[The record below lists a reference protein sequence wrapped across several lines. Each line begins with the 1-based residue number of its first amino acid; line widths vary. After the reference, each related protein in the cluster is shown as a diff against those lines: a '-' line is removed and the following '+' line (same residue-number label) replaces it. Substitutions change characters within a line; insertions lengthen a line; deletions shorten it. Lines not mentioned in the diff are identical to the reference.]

1 MEENKKSSSIKRAK
15 RKKRT
20 KSETN
25 PMTTSQVYMR
35 NIVDFALLSPDEE
48 VQLAE
53 AIHSGDQKAHD
64 EAKSKIVR
72 ANLRLV
78 VKIANEFL
86 NRGLSKH
93 DLISEG
99 NIGLMTAS
107 EKFDP
112 SKGAKFST
120 YSTWWIKQAMR
131 RAIAEQSRTI
141 RVPVQSVGK
150 INKIKRAQR
159 DLKTELGRAPTTKEI
174 ADHLNLSQRTV
185 RELRHASLNTASLNE
200 PIVDGEA
207 GEMQDFISDRPELS
221 PDNVLG
227 DVESMKHLYVLV
239 EKLAERERQ
248 VLKMRFGLDGNPVM
262 TLEDVGAAVGCTR
275 ERVRQIQNKAIKKL
289 QSMHGEVAQFRG
301 SRGGDSGG
309 SYDSGDDD
317 DN

>member
-1 MEENKKSSSIKRAK
+1 MPDVNKKNSLAK
-15 RKKRT
+15 KPKTKKKT
-20 KSETN
+20 KVEHN

-35 NIVDFALLSPDEE
+35 NIIDFALLSPDEE
-48 VQLAE
+48 IQLA
-53 AIHSGDQKAHD
+53 ADIHSGDKKTHD
-64 EAKSKIVR
+64 EAKSKIIR

-78 VKIANEFL
+78 VKIANEFM

-99 NIGLMTAS
+99 NIGLMTAA

-141 RVPVQSVGK
+141 RIPVQSVGK
-150 INKIKRAQR
+150 INKIKRVQR
-159 DLKTELGRAPTTKEI
+159 EMQAESGKIPTNKEI
-174 ADHLNLSQRTV
+174 AERLDLSPRTV
-185 RELRHASLNTASLNE
+185 RELRHASLNTSSLNE
-200 PIVDGEA
+200 PIVNGES
-207 GEMQDFISDRPELS
+207 GEMQDFISDKPELS

-227 DVESMKHLYVLV
+227 DLESLKHLYVLV
-239 EKLAERERQ
+239 ERLCEREKQ

-262 TLEDVGAAVGCTR
+262 TLENVGVAVGCTR

-289 QSMHGEVAQFRG
+289 QSMHGELSNLR
-301 SRGGDSGG
+301 SHDK
-309 SYDSGDDD
+309 
-317 DN
+317 N

>member
-1 MEENKKSSSIKRAK
+1 MADVSKNDGSKKRP
-15 RKKRT
+15 RKRT
-20 KSETN
+20 KKVTKVEAN

-35 NIVDFALLSPDEE
+35 NIVNFALLSPDEE
-48 VQLAE
+48 IQLAE

-64 EAKSKIVR
+64 EAKAKIVR

-78 VKIANEFL
+78 VKIANEFM

-99 NIGLMTAS
+99 NIGLMTAA

-141 RVPVQSVGK
+141 RIPVQSVEK

-159 DLKTELGRAPTTKEI
+159 DLKAEFGRIPTNKEI
-174 ADHLNLSQRTV
+174 ADKLGLSPRTV
-185 RELRHASLNTASLNE
+185 RELRHANLNTSSLNE

-207 GEMQDFISDRPELS
+207 GEMQDFIPDKPERS

-227 DVESMKHLYVLV
+227 DVESLKHLYVLV
-239 EKLAERERQ
+239 KRLQEREQQ
-248 VLKMRFGLDGNPVM
+248 VLTMRFGLDGNPVM

-289 QSMHGEVAQFRG
+289 HSMHNELSHTRG
-301 SRGGDSGG
+301 RKK
-309 SYDSGDDD
+309 
-317 DN
+317 

>member
-1 MEENKKSSSIKRAK
+1 
-15 RKKRT
+15 
-20 KSETN
+20 
-25 PMTTSQVYMR
+25 MTTSQVYMR
-35 NIVDFALLSPDEE
+35 NIVDFELLSPDEE

-64 EAKSKIVR
+64 EAKAKIVR

-78 VKIANEFL
+78 VKIANEFM

-141 RVPVQSVGK
+141 RIPVQSVGK

-159 DLKTELGRAPTTKEI
+159 ELKLETGKTPTDEEI
-174 ADHLNLSQRTV
+174 AERLGLSPRTV
-185 RELRHASLNTASLNE
+185 RELRHASLNTSSLNE
-200 PIVDGEA
+200 PIVDGES

-227 DVESMKHLYVLV
+227 DIESLKHLYVLV
-239 EKLAERERQ
+239 ERLSPREQQ
-248 VLKMRFGLDGNPVM
+248 VLRMRFGLDGNPVM
-262 TLEDVGAAVGCTR
+262 TLEDVGSAVGCTR

-289 QSMHGEVAQFRG
+289 QSMHNELSNLS
-301 SRGGDSGG
+301 SRSKK
-309 SYDSGDDD
+309 
-317 DN
+317 

>member
-1 MEENKKSSSIKRAK
+1 MPDINKKKLLAK
-15 RKKRT
+15 KPKK
-20 KSETN
+20 KKQPKVENN

-35 NIVDFALLSPDEE
+35 NIVDFALLTPDDEI
-48 VQLAE
+48 QLA
-53 AIHSGDQKAHD
+53 ADIHSGNQKAHD
-64 EAKSKIVR
+64 EAKAKIVR

-78 VKIANEFL
+78 VKIANEFM

-99 NIGLMTAS
+99 NIGLMTAA

-141 RVPVQSVGK
+141 RIPVQSVGK

-159 DLKTELGRAPTTKEI
+159 EMQAELGRIPSNKEI
-174 ADHLNLSQRTV
+174 AERLELSPRTV
-185 RELRHASLNTASLNE
+185 RELRHASLNTSSLNE
-200 PIVDGEA
+200 PIVNGES

-227 DVESMKHLYVLV
+227 NIESLKHLYVLV
-239 EKLAERERQ
+239 DRLCEREKQ
-248 VLKMRFGLDGNPVM
+248 VLKMRFGLDGNPIM
-262 TLEDVGAAVGCTR
+262 TLENVGLAVGCTR

-289 QSMHGEVAQFRG
+289 QSMHGELSHLHPRNK
-301 SRGGDSGG
+301 D
-309 SYDSGDDD
+309 
-317 DN
+317 

>member
-1 MEENKKSSSIKRAK
+1 MADVSKGKASKKSLKK
-15 RKKRT
+15 KVNRKKTT
-20 KSETN
+20 KVDDN

-35 NIVDFALLSPDEE
+35 NIINFALLSPDEE
-48 VQLAE
+48 VELAA
-53 AIHSGDQKAHD
+53 AIHSGDKKTHD
-64 EAKSKIVR
+64 EAKAKMIR

-78 VKIANEFL
+78 VKIANEFM

-99 NIGLMTAS
+99 NIGLMTAA

-141 RVPVQSVGK
+141 RIPVQSVEK

-159 DLKTELGRAPTTKEI
+159 ELKKELGRTPSDKEL
-174 ADHLNLSQRTV
+174 AEKLELSVRTV
-185 RELRHASLNTASLNE
+185 RELRHASLNTSSLNE
-200 PIVDGEA
+200 PIVTGEA
-207 GEMQDFISDRPELS
+207 GEMQDFIPDKPERS

-227 DVESMKHLYVLV
+227 DIESLKHLYVLV
-239 EKLAERERQ
+239 ERLGDREQQ
-248 VLKMRFGLDGNPVM
+248 VLRMRFGLDGNPIM
-262 TLEDVGAAVGCTR
+262 TLEDVGTAVGCTR

-289 QSMHGEVAQFRG
+289 QSMHNELSNLS
-301 SRGGDSGG
+301 SRDKK
-309 SYDSGDDD
+309 
-317 DN
+317 

>member
-1 MEENKKSSSIKRAK
+1 MTDEKKKIRPVKKKKK
-15 RKKRT
+15 RKQKV
-20 KSETN
+20 EHN

-35 NIVDFALLSPDEE
+35 NIVDFELLSPDEE
-48 VQLAE
+48 IQLAE

-64 EAKSKIVR
+64 EAKAKIVR

-78 VKIANEFL
+78 VKIANEFM

-141 RVPVQSVGK
+141 RIPVQSVGK

-159 DLKTELGRAPTTKEI
+159 DLKAETGKTPTDEEI
-174 ADHLNLSQRTV
+174 AEHLNLSPRTV
-185 RELRHASLNTASLNE
+185 RELRHASLNTSSLNE
-200 PIVDGEA
+200 PIVDGET

-227 DVESMKHLYVLV
+227 DIESLKHLYVLV
-239 EKLAERERQ
+239 ERLSPREQQ
-248 VLKMRFGLDGNPVM
+248 VLRMRFGLDGNPVM
-262 TLEDVGAAVGCTR
+262 TLEDVGTAVGCTR

-289 QSMHGEVAQFRG
+289 QSMHNELSNLSAR
-301 SRGGDSGG
+301 SKK
-309 SYDSGDDD
+309 
-317 DN
+317 

>member
-1 MEENKKSSSIKRAK
+1 MDEKGRKKSSIKRAK
-15 RKKRT
+15 RKRHSKT
-20 KSETN
+20 ENN

-64 EAKSKIVR
+64 DAKAKIVR

-159 DLKTELGRAPTTKEI
+159 DMKIELGRMPTTKEI
-174 ADHLNLSQRTV
+174 AERLNLSQRTV

-239 EKLAERERQ
+239 EKLAEREKQ

-262 TLEDVGAAVGCTR
+262 TLEDVGVAVGCTR

-289 QSMHGEVAQFRG
+289 QGMHGEVAHLRG
-301 SRGGDSGG
+301 RDRDTGYG
-309 SYDSGDDD
+309 SDYN
-317 DN
+317 DNND

>member
-1 MEENKKSSSIKRAK
+1 MPDINKKKSLIKK
-15 RKKRT
+15 IKKE
-20 KSETN
+20 KLKVEHN

-48 VQLAE
+48 ILLA
-53 AIHSGDQKAHD
+53 ADIHSGNQKAHD
-64 EAKSKIVR
+64 EAKSKIIR

-78 VKIANEFL
+78 VKIANEFM

-99 NIGLMTAS
+99 NIGLMTAA

-141 RVPVQSVGK
+141 RIPVQSVGK
-150 INKIKRAQR
+150 INKIKRVQR
-159 DLKTELGRAPTTKEI
+159 EMQAESGKIPTNNEI
-174 ADHLNLSQRTV
+174 AERLDLSPRTV
-185 RELRHASLNTASLNE
+185 RELRHASLNTSSLNE
-200 PIVDGEA
+200 PIVSGES
-207 GEMQDFISDRPELS
+207 GEMQDFISDKPELS

-227 DVESMKHLYVLV
+227 DLESLKHLYILV
-239 EKLAERERQ
+239 ERLCEREKQ

-262 TLEDVGAAVGCTR
+262 TLENVGVAVGCTR

-289 QSMHGEVAQFRG
+289 QSMHGELSHLR
-301 SRGGDSGG
+301 SRDK
-309 SYDSGDDD
+309 D
-317 DN
+317 

>member
-1 MEENKKSSSIKRAK
+1 MTDEKKKIRPVKKKKK
-15 RKKRT
+15 RKQKV
-20 KSETN
+20 EHN

-35 NIVDFALLSPDEE
+35 NIVDFELLSPDEE
-48 VQLAE
+48 IQLAE

-64 EAKSKIVR
+64 EAKAKIVR

-78 VKIANEFL
+78 VKIANEFM

-141 RVPVQSVGK
+141 RIPVQSVGK

-159 DLKTELGRAPTTKEI
+159 ELKAETGKTPTDEEI
-174 ADHLNLSQRTV
+174 AERLSLSPRTV
-185 RELRHASLNTASLNE
+185 RELRHASLNTSSLNE
-200 PIVDGEA
+200 PIVDGES

-227 DVESMKHLYVLV
+227 DIESLKHLYVLV
-239 EKLAERERQ
+239 DRLSEREQQ
-248 VLKMRFGLDGNPVM
+248 VLRMRFGLDGNPVM
-262 TLEDVGAAVGCTR
+262 TLEDVGTAVGCTR

-289 QSMHGEVAQFRG
+289 QNMHNELSNLS
-301 SRGGDSGG
+301 SRSKK
-309 SYDSGDDD
+309 
-317 DN
+317 

>member
-1 MEENKKSSSIKRAK
+1 MPDINKKNVLAKKPKK
-15 RKKRT
+15 RKEPKV
-20 KSETN
+20 EHN

-35 NIVDFALLSPDEE
+35 NIIDFALLSPDEE
-48 VQLAE
+48 IQLAAE
-53 AIHSGDQKAHD
+53 IHSGDKKTHD
-64 EAKSKIVR
+64 EAKAKIIR

-78 VKIANEFL
+78 VKIANEFM

-99 NIGLMTAS
+99 NIGLMTAA

-141 RVPVQSVGK
+141 RIPVQSVGK

-159 DLKTELGRAPTTKEI
+159 EIQAETGRVPTNKEI
-174 ADHLNLSQRTV
+174 ATLLNLSPRTV
-185 RELRHASLNTASLNE
+185 RELRHASLNTSSLNE
-200 PIVDGEA
+200 PIVNGES
-207 GEMQDFISDRPELS
+207 GEMQDFISDKPELS

-227 DVESMKHLYVLV
+227 DLESMKHLYILV
-239 EKLAERERQ
+239 ERLCEREKQ
-248 VLKMRFGLDGNPVM
+248 VLKMRFGLDGNPIM
-262 TLEDVGAAVGCTR
+262 TLENVGLAVGCTR

-289 QSMHGEVAQFRG
+289 QSMHGELSNLR
-301 SRGGDSGG
+301 SHDK
-309 SYDSGDDD
+309 
-317 DN
+317 N

>member
-1 MEENKKSSSIKRAK
+1 MPDIDKKKSLAKKPKKK
-15 RKKRT
+15 RKPAV
-20 KSETN
+20 EHN

-35 NIVDFALLSPDEE
+35 NIIDFDLLTPDDEI
-48 VQLAE
+48 QLAA
-53 AIHSGDQKAHD
+53 AIHSGNQKAHD
-64 EAKSKIVR
+64 EAKSKIIR

-78 VKIANEFL
+78 VKIANEFM

-99 NIGLMTAS
+99 NIGLMTAA

-141 RVPVQSVGK
+141 RIPVQSVGK

-159 DLKTELGRAPTTKEI
+159 EMKEELGRIPSNKEI
-174 ADHLNLSQRTV
+174 ADRLELSPRTV
-185 RELRHASLNTASLNE
+185 RELRHASLNTSSLNE
-200 PIVDGEA
+200 PIVNGES
-207 GEMQDFISDRPELS
+207 GEMQDFISDKPELS

-227 DVESMKHLYVLV
+227 DIESLKHLYVLV
-239 EKLAERERQ
+239 EKLQEREKQ
-248 VLKMRFGLDGNPVM
+248 VLKMRFGLDGNPIM
-262 TLEDVGAAVGCTR
+262 TLENVGLAVGCTR

-289 QSMHGEVAQFRG
+289 QGMHGEL
-301 SRGGDSGG
+301 SHLHSH
-309 SYDSGDDD
+309 
-317 DN
+317 NKK

>member
-1 MEENKKSSSIKRAK
+1 
-15 RKKRT
+15 
-20 KSETN
+20 
-25 PMTTSQVYMR
+25 MTTSQVYMR
-35 NIVDFALLSPDEE
+35 NIVDFELLSPDEE
-48 VQLAE
+48 IQLAE

-64 EAKSKIVR
+64 EAKAKIVR

-78 VKIANEFL
+78 VKIANEFM

-141 RVPVQSVGK
+141 RIPVQSVGK

-159 DLKTELGRAPTTKEI
+159 DIKAETGKTPTDDEI
-174 ADHLNLSQRTV
+174 ADRLNLSPRTV
-185 RELRHASLNTASLNE
+185 RELRHASLNTSSLNE
-200 PIVDGEA
+200 PIVDGET

-227 DVESMKHLYVLV
+227 DIESLKHLYVLV
-239 EKLAERERQ
+239 ERLSPREQQ
-248 VLKMRFGLDGNPVM
+248 VLRMRFGLDGNPVM

-289 QSMHGEVAQFRG
+289 QSMHNELSNLSAR
-301 SRGGDSGG
+301 SKK
-309 SYDSGDDD
+309 
-317 DN
+317 

>member
-1 MEENKKSSSIKRAK
+1 
-15 RKKRT
+15 
-20 KSETN
+20 
-25 PMTTSQVYMR
+25 MTTSQVYMR
-35 NIVDFALLSPDEE
+35 NIINFALLSPDEE

-53 AIHSGDQKAHD
+53 AIHSGDKKAHD
-64 EAKSKIVR
+64 EAKGKMIR

-78 VKIANEFL
+78 VKIANEFM

-99 NIGLMTAS
+99 NIGLMTAA

-112 SKGAKFST
+112 GKGAKFST

-141 RVPVQSVGK
+141 RIPVQSVEK
-150 INKIKRAQR
+150 INKIKRTQR
-159 DLKTELGRAPTTKEI
+159 QMEAELGRIPTNKEI
-174 ADHLNLSQRTV
+174 AERLDLSPRTV
-185 RELRHASLNTASLNE
+185 SELRHANLNTSSLNE

-207 GEMQDFISDRPELS
+207 GEMQDFIPDKTELS

-239 EKLAERERQ
+239 DRLCEREKQ
-248 VLKMRFGLDGNPVM
+248 VLKMRFGLDGNPIM
-262 TLEDVGAAVGCTR
+262 TLENVGLAVGCTR

-289 QSMHGEVAQFRG
+289 QSMHNELPHLRNRDA
-301 SRGGDSGG
+301 D
-309 SYDSGDDD
+309 YGDDD
-317 DN
+317 NNNNSDDN

>member
-1 MEENKKSSSIKRAK
+1 MTDEKKKIRPVKKKK
-15 RKKRT
+15 RKHKV
-20 KSETN
+20 EHN

-35 NIVDFALLSPDEE
+35 NIVDFELLSPDEE
-48 VQLAE
+48 IQLAE

-64 EAKSKIVR
+64 EAKAKIVR

-78 VKIANEFL
+78 VKIANEFM

-141 RVPVQSVGK
+141 RIPVQSVGK

-159 DLKTELGRAPTTKEI
+159 DIKAETGKTPTDDEI
-174 ADHLNLSQRTV
+174 ADRLNLSPRTV
-185 RELRHASLNTASLNE
+185 RELRHASLNTSSLNE
-200 PIVDGEA
+200 PIVDGET

-227 DVESMKHLYVLV
+227 DIESLKHLYVLV
-239 EKLAERERQ
+239 ERLSPREQQ
-248 VLKMRFGLDGNPVM
+248 VLRMRFGLDGNPVM

-289 QSMHGEVAQFRG
+289 QSMHNELSNLSAR
-301 SRGGDSGG
+301 SKK
-309 SYDSGDDD
+309 
-317 DN
+317 